1 MRNPNINLHEHG
13 DQKIKYNFMRFF
25 ILFVFILIAGGLA
38 FAGEIQPPIPPDLGV
53 FGKTPLPLQDDK
65 GNKKKPQTEKQPT
78 EHVEPDAFDK
88 FDKREMERKEG
99 ETKKEQKQNLI
110 NIAPIEENKRP
121 AAGPMF
127 KFTDVGKIP
136 YYRERFPMIPVGTD
150 VYARLDEDI
159 VTSSSFKGSARF
171 VSVMD
176 CAIQDTDGSVLLVF
190 PEGTVFSGVVN
201 IWDRDR
207 VNIPIQFALTPD
219 GRQYFLEGAAE
230 LKNLDGSSGLSGKFY
245 SDKYKRDNKVVF
257 NSALM
262 AALLSQQDKT
272 TSTNQI
278 TGQVVDTPRTTVRNT
293 TLDAAA
299 KALEVENQLTREMK
313 INEFVKITAA
323 DSDGLPRYAK
333 ISFTKPVLLKP
344 VKKDG

>member
-1 MRNPNINLHEHG
+1 MISGECLLVSKNIMMRIFL
-13 DQKIKYNFMRFF
+13 
-25 ILFVFILIAGGLA
+25 VFILLAGGTA
-38 FAGEIQPPIPPDLGV
+38 FAEEVQPPIPPDLGV
-53 FGKTPLPLQDDK
+53 FSNKTPLPLQD
-65 GNKKKPQTEKQPT
+65 NKKESQQPEKPQAEQ
-78 EHVEPDAFDK
+78 VIPDAFDK
-88 FDKREMERKEG
+88 YDKREKERKEG
-99 ETKKEQKQNLI
+99 ETKKDIQKQSLI
-110 NIAPIEENKRP
+110 NITPIEENKRP
-121 AAGPMF
+121 ISGPMF
-127 KFTDVGKIP
+127 RFADTGKIP

-150 VYARLDEDI
+150 VYVRLDEDI

-190 PEGTVFSGVVN
+190 PEGTVFTGVIN

-219 GRQYFLEGAAE
+219 GKQYFIEGAEA
-230 LKNLDGSSGLSGKFY
+230 KNLDGSSGLSGKFY
-245 SDKYKRDNKVVF
+245 SDKYKKDNKVVF

-262 AALLSQQDKT
+262 AALMSQQDKT

-299 KALEVENQLTREMK
+299 KALEVDSQLAREIK
-313 INEFVKITAA
+313 ANEFVKVTAV
-323 DSDGLPRYAK
+323 DSDGMPRYVK
-333 ISFTKPVLLKP
+333 ISFTKPVVLKP